1 MIKVVKIKRQII
13 SNTNYKNG
21 TRNPKK
27 FITLHMTGNR
37 SRGANAQAHAN
48 LQSNG
53 NSRNASWHWQVD
65 DIQAIQSFNH
75 NMQLWHAS
83 DGQGSGNNESI
94 GIEGCVNADGN
105 FNKMMK
111 NYVEL
116 VVHIMKTENI
126 KDTNMIVTH
135 KWWSGK
141 NCPTEMFNGKNGW
154 TFNYFIAQVKKGLS
168 SKKSPVQS
176 DKPKDIGDGFIINPY
191 GVQYKQVKGVWKNGS
206 KPREARFG
214 APDTRAKSG
223 GIAKPG
229 YVVHYTGICRFGKHI
244 WLEYTLDNG
253 KNWKYIPVKTW
264 NSKTGAVGKDWGT
277 WIK

>member
-1 MIKVVKIKRQII
+1 MIKLVNIKRQII
-13 SNTNYKNG
+13 RNTNYKNG

-53 NSRNASWHWQVD
+53 NSRGASWHWQVD
-65 DIQAIQSFNH
+65 DKQAIQSFNH

-111 NYVEL
+111 NYVDL
-116 VVHIMKTENI
+116 VVYIMKQEGI
-126 KDTNMIVTH
+126 KTTNSVVTH

-154 TFNYFIAQVKKGLS
+154 TYNYFIAQVNKDLK
-168 SKKSPVQS
+168 SKTAKQ
-176 DKPKDIGDGFIINPY
+176 KDIGDGFILNPY
-191 GVQYKQVKGVWKNGS
+191 GVQYKRIDGTWKNGS
-206 KPREARFG
+206 EPITTRFG
-214 APDTRAKSG
+214 APDTRAKNG
-223 GIAKPG
+223 GTIKPG
-229 YVVHYTGICRFGKHI
+229 RVINYTGICRFGGYI
-244 WLEYTLDNG
+244 WLEYTENKG
-253 KNWKYIPVKTW
+253 KTWKYAPVKTW
-264 NSKTGAVGKDWGT
+264 NQKTGAVGPEWGT